1 MKENK
6 IERVELMGGFI
17 GWMLTNPRKA
27 LDNNVKVN
35 NRDGYE
41 LVYMLP
47 HKTTNMF
54 IVLVQ
59 VLVLIGTLG
68 LWTWGAGYILVYTR
82 NNSLASVGT
91 AIVDDNVQV
100 GLK

>member
-6 IERVELMGGFI
+6 IERVELMGGLI

-27 LDNNVKVN
+27 LDTSVKVN

-82 NNSLASVGT
+82 DNSPASTVT
-91 AIVDDNVQV
+91 VPVDAKVQA